1 MNTERHHRRVAA
13 GITAF
18 VLAMIYIGLLV
29 YWGWPKP
36 QCRRCAAQD
45 QSSNRR
51 QQ

>member
-1 MNTERHHRRVAA
+1 VRHERNSQIAA
-13 GITAF
+13 GIVTF
-18 VLAMIYIGLLV
+18 LVLMVLWAAMIA
-29 YWGWPKP
+29 WGWPKP